1 VTDERA
7 LRRAILRAPD
17 DDLPRLALA
26 DWYADQGRFKEEET
40 LRWFLARPDYRQ
52 SVEVDH
58 VIPWLPAAD
67 VARWKFSGEVCGVW
81 HRGFGSEV
89 RAPADVL
96 FRDGPR
102 LLAEQPVTA
111 VRVTDRRVWVRDDAE
126 DVRSRPSWFR
136 FSTVADR
143 PVHLRGRAEE
153 PHLGDI
159 PVWLFDE
166 LRWYVDG
173 STYHAGSGQAT
184 CPRDDPDCFYVQF
197 RSSRAAYA
205 CLNAAALKALR
216 KMADEYCVTVLGEEP
231 IYGPSG

>member
-1 VTDERA
+1 MTDERA
-7 LRRAILRAPD
+7 LRRAILKNPAD
-17 DDLPRLALA
+17 DTPRLVLA

-40 LRWFLARPDYRQ
+40 LRWFLAHSDYCQ
-52 SVEVDH
+52 SIKISH
-58 VIPWLPAAD
+58 IIPWLPETDA
-67 VARWKFSGEVCGVW
+67 ARWEFSGEVCGVW
-81 HRGFGSEV
+81 RRGFGSEV
-89 RAPADVL
+89 RAPAAVL

-126 DVRSRPSWFR
+126 DVRSPPSWFR
-136 FSTVADR
+136 FSTVAAR
-143 PVHLRGRAEE
+143 PQHLHGRAEE

-173 STYHAGSGQAT
+173 STHRAGDQRV
-184 CPRDDPDCFYVQF
+184 CPRDDPECFYVQF
-197 RSSRAAYA
+197 KSSRAAYA
-205 CLNAAALKALR
+205 CLNAAALKGLR